1 MAEAATSIPAE
12 MSLSELKRHLDAGS
26 ELFLVDLRNREEF
39 DLWKLVGKRPLPAVN
54 VPYFELIEEGFAL
67 IGDSKPGNAGPERQQ
82 SGVDGGESEEII
94 ESVVA
99 YAKKHW
105 QEVLPTDKTILVVCA
120 KGGTS
125 DLVAKGLRRLGYSA
139 VNLKEGM
146 AAWGDFYDVRTLTVA
161 GGVEIHQVSR
171 PARGCLSY
179 VVASDG
185 EAVVIDPLRHIE
197 HYTRLAEEHGLRI
210 ARVLDTHGHADHISG
225 GVALARQLG
234 VPYHLHAYDAIHPL
248 DVLPATILYEPLQDG
263 QAFRFGRATLRAWH
277 VPGHTLGNIVF
288 VLNDA
293 VAFTGDSIFI
303 ESIARPD
310 LGGRGE
316 TWAPLHH
323 RSLKRLLD
331 LPGETIILP
340 GHFSSPAEADER
352 GVYARTL
359 AELLE
364 SNEGLRMVQQDEAD
378 FVAYLLA
385 SLPRFPEQYI
395 DIKRVNAG
403 LMHPD
408 EDTASELELGPNI
421 CALSQAYKE

>member
-1 MAEAATSIPAE
+1 MSVTQAATGTPVD
-12 MSLSELKRHLDAGS
+12 MSLSELKGHLDAGS
-26 ELFLVDLRNREEF
+26 DLFVVDVRNRDEF
-39 DLWKLVGKRPLPAVN
+39 AAWRLESRGSLPTIN
-54 VPYFELIEEGFAL
+54 VPYFEIIEEGMTLLENGAQKS
-67 IGDSKPGNAGPERQQ
+67 GDGSEDD
-82 SGVDGGESEEII
+82 VVESI
-94 ESVVA
+94 VA
-99 YAKKHW
+99 YARKHW
-105 QEVLPTDKTILVVCA
+105 RDVLPTDKTILTVCA
-120 KGGTS
+120 HGGTS
-125 DLVAKGLRRLGYSA
+125 DLVARALRSLGYTA
-139 VNLKEGM
+139 VNLAAGM
-146 AAWGDFYDVRTLTVA
+146 AAWGDFYDVRSVTLDDGTQ
-161 GGVEIHQVSR
+161 IFQVNR

-210 ARVLDTHGHADHISG
+210 TRVLDTHGHADHISG

-234 VPYHLHAYDAIHPL
+234 VPYHLHPYDAIHPL
-248 DVLPATILYEPLQDG
+248 DVLPATIAYEPLHDG
-263 QAFRFGRATLRAWH
+263 QEFRFGRATMRAVH

-303 ESIARPD
+303 ESVARPD

-316 TWAPLHH
+316 TWAPLHY
-323 RSLKRLLD
+323 RSLRRLLD
-331 LPGETIILP
+331 LPGDTIIMP

-352 GVYARTL
+352 GLYARTL

-364 SNEGLRMVQQDEAD
+364 TNEGLRMVERGEEA
-378 FVAYLLA
+378 FVAYLLG
-385 SLPRFPEQYI
+385 SLPRFPEQYV

-403 LMHPD
+403 LLQPD
-408 EDTASELELGPNI
+408 EDTASELELGRNI